1 MQTLVLG
8 GTENKTHTHTHRNTL
23 ITHILFLVCSRLEQV
38 AVNGSHYTSNTPIIT
53 PVLIHTSGGLVVL
66 VGVGSKAL
74 KKPNT
79 LPPTPAH
86 THTHTAGRSG
96 KTKATTGVLTLP
108 EANSAAFISP
118 LLLL

>member
-23 ITHILFLVCSRLEQV
+23 ITHILFLVCSRLEQA

-86 THTHTAGRSG
+86 THTQQ
-96 KTKATTGVLTLP
+96 V
-108 EANSAAFISP
+108 EAAKQKPPLAF
-118 LLLL
+118 